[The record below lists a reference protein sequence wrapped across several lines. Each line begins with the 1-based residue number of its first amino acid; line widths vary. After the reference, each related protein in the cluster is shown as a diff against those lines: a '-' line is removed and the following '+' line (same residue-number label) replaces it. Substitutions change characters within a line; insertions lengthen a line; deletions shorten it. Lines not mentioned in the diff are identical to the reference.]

1 MATPRLLDRVRD
13 AIRVRHYSLRTEQ
26 TYIQWIR
33 RFILFHEKR
42 HPDEM
47 GKEEIE
53 AFLTYLAVKR
63 KVAASTQN
71 QALSAIL
78 FLYQKVLDHKL
89 DWLDNVIR
97 AKRPKRL
104 PVVMSRLE
112 ARQVIDK
119 IHGVNG
125 LIARLLYGTGMR
137 QMECLRLRV
146 KDIDFHYHQIIIR
159 SGKGDKDRI
168 TILPESLVE
177 PLVTQLQHS
186 KELHS
191 SDLKKGYGEAS
202 LPYALDRKY
211 PNAAKEWHWQYVFP
225 SSRISVDP
233 YTGVL
238 KRHHW
243 YHTNLHR
250 SIKQAVHSIG
260 LTKHITVHT
269 FRHSFATHLLEDG
282 YDIRTVQELLGHK
295 DLKTTQIYT
304 HVLNR
309 GGLGVR
315 SPLDHN

>member
-33 RFILFHEKR
+33 RFILFHQKR

-53 AFLTYLAVKR
+53 AFLTYLAVNR

-112 ARQVIDK
+112 ARQVIDR

-177 PLVTQLQHS
+177 PLVTQLQHT
-186 KELHS
+186 KKLHS
-191 SDLKKGYGEAS
+191 SDLEKGYGETS

-211 PNAAKEWHWQYVFP
+211 PNASKEWRWQYVFP

-233 YTGVL
+233 TP
-238 KRHHW
+238 
-243 YHTNLHR
+243 
-250 SIKQAVHSIG
+250 A
-260 LTKHITVHT
+260 
-269 FRHSFATHLLEDG
+269 F
-282 YDIRTVQELLGHK
+282 
-295 DLKTTQIYT
+295 
-304 HVLNR
+304 
-309 GGLGVR
+309 
-315 SPLDHN
+315 